1 MRIKLTSTAWIDSAT
16 TLVAAVLM
24 TLAGL
29 ATLRDGDE
37 RPTVSVS
44 APVRVTDVIRATDA
58 PPYVAM
64 PHVEIARG

>member
-44 APVRVTDVIRATDA
+44 APVRVTDVRATDA
-58 PPYVAM
+58 SPYVAM